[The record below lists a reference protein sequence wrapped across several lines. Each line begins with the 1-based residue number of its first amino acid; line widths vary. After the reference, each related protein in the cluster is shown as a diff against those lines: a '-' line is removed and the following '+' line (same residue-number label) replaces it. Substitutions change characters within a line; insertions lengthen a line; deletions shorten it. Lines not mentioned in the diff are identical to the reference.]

1 MRNRLPV
8 MAAGAALAF
17 GFAGLAQAQDA
28 GAPAAA
34 QQAPSAAAANITDE
48 QVNSFALAMNEV
60 SSLNQK
66 FSAELQAAP
75 DDATR
80 TQIQQQAAT
89 EMTQAVEKSGISPTE
104 YNQIA
109 QAAQA
114 DAELRARIGQAMQ
127 ANGIAPGN

>member
-1 MRNRLPV
+1 MRNRLPAL
-8 MAAGAALAF
+8 AAGAALAL
-17 GFAGLAQAQDA
+17 GVSGLAHAQDA
-28 GAPAAA
+28 GAPAATE
-34 QQAPSAAAANITDE
+34 QVPSAAAANITDE

-66 FSAELQAAP
+66 FSSQLAAAP
-75 DDATR
+75 DDAAR

-127 ANGIAPGN
+127 DNGIAPAN